1 MGGIVLNTSNIIWLD
16 REIDKIKRRIDYLE
30 SRNNI
35 TLEENIE
42 KIIATIIIGILDN
55 YMQNVLNST
64 VELDKNELERQIIN
78 SVKEKLSDCGI
89 VTIQ

>member
-16 REIDKIKRRIDYLE
+16 REIDKLKRRIDYLE
-30 SRNNI
+30 SRSNI

-55 YMQNVLNST
+55 YMQKVLNST

>member
-16 REIDKIKRRIDYLE
+16 REIDKFKRRIDYLE
-30 SRNNI
+30 SRSNI

-55 YMQNVLNST
+55 YMQKVLNST

-89 VTIQ
+89 TTIQ

>member
-16 REIDKIKRRIDYLE
+16 REIDKFKRRIDYLE
-30 SRNNI
+30 SRSNI

-55 YMQNVLNST
+55 YMQKVLNST
-64 VELDKNELERQIIN
+64 AELDKNELERQIIN

>member
-16 REIDKIKRRIDYLE
+16 REIDKFKRRIDYLE
-30 SRNNI
+30 SRSNI

-55 YMQNVLNST
+55 YMQKVLNST

-89 VTIQ
+89 ATIQ

>member
-16 REIDKIKRRIDYLE
+16 REIDEFKRRIDYLE
-30 SRNNI
+30 SRSNI

-55 YMQNVLNST
+55 YMQKVLNST

>member
-1 MGGIVLNTSNIIWLD
+1 MGCIVLNTSNIIWLD
-16 REIDKIKRRIDYLE
+16 KEIDKFKRRIDYLE
-30 SRNNI
+30 SRSNI

-55 YMQNVLNST
+55 YMQKVLNST

>member
-16 REIDKIKRRIDYLE
+16 REIDKFKRRIDYLE

-55 YMQNVLNST
+55 YMQKVLNST

-89 VTIQ
+89 ATIQ

>member
-16 REIDKIKRRIDYLE
+16 REIDKFKRRIDYLE

-55 YMQNVLNST
+55 YMQKVLNST
-64 VELDKNELERQIIN
+64 VELDKNELERQI
-78 SVKEKLSDCGI
+78 KEKKRRD
-89 VTIQ
+89 

>member
-16 REIDKIKRRIDYLE
+16 REIDKFKRRIDYLE
-30 SRNNI
+30 SRSNI

-55 YMQNVLNST
+55 YMQKVLNST

-78 SVKEKLSDCGI
+78 SVKEKLSNCGI
-89 VTIQ
+89 TTIQ

>member
-16 REIDKIKRRIDYLE
+16 REIDKFKRRIDYLE
-30 SRNNI
+30 SRSNI

-55 YMQNVLNST
+55 YMQKVLNST